1 MSIKYRPSLSLDEI
15 QFILTHP
22 AIAAWP
28 ELESK
33 LRTFTIKAKHGLVK
47 PSHVLSA
54 PSKAS
59 ITDDLGF
66 GSSTAST
73 STHMESLLK
82 IYNEHPDLLTPSQLA
97 DVMHHRY
104 IHDLMTPEEEQAYEG
119 TKP

>member
-47 PSHVLSA
+47 PSHVLNA
-54 PSKAS
+54 PSKGS
-59 ITDDLGF
+59 ITDELGF
-66 GSSTAST
+66 SSTPSPSA
-73 STHMESLLK
+73 HMDSLLK

-104 IHDLMTPEEEQAYEG
+104 IHDLMSPDEEQAYEG
-119 TKP
+119 IKP

>member
-47 PSHVLSA
+47 PSHILSA
-54 PSKAS
+54 PPKAS
-59 ITDDLGF
+59 ITDELGF
-66 GSSTAST
+66 GSSTHMA
-73 STHMESLLK
+73 HMESLLK

-119 TKP
+119 IKP